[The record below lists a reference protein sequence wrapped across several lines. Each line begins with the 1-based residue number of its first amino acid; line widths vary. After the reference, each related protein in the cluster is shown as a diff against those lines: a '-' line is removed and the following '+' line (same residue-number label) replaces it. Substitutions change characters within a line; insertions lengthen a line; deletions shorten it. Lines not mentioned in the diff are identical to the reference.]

1 MIETIK
7 KKYYFQSVR
16 PQQLG
21 EKSKEIF
28 GVNRQLA
35 QFKTIVC
42 KNGKTEFLTSIY
54 TDDNGL
60 PLLCYIVDRHRS
72 Y

>member
-35 QFKTIVC
+35 QF
-42 KNGKTEFLTSIY
+42 
-54 TDDNGL
+54 
-60 PLLCYIVDRHRS
+60 
-72 Y
+72 

>member
-21 EKSKEIF
+21 EKSKEIW

-42 KNGKTEFLTSIY
+42 KMVKQSF
-54 TDDNGL
+54 
-60 PLLCYIVDRHRS
+60 
-72 Y
+72 